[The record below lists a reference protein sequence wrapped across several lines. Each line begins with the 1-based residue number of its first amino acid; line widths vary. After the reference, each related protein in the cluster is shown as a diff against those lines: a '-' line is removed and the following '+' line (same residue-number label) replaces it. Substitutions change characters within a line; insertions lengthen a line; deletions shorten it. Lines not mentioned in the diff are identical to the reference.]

1 MSVGTQHDVWRD
13 ARRATGVIAV
23 GRVFIGD
30 GGGRYDDRSGSEDG
44 SKHCD
49 GGSHRVILT
58 YAGTKFSLL
67 ERIATAHDRLASYAR
82 S

>member
-1 MSVGTQHDVWRD
+1 MMW
-13 ARRATGVIAV
+13 RATGVIAI
-23 GRVFIGD
+23 GRIVIG
-30 GGGRYDDRSGSEDG
+30 GGGRRDGYGSCGKDG